1 MKDKEKIKKR
11 VIRII
16 VAVIIPVCVVCVFYQ
31 IDRMQLGGMYYCVED
46 NSGIYIQDFNERS
59 KEGYYMV
66 VHGSGEDDDF
76 ADTGGFELA
85 DVIGPHETAYDM
97 ASDNKDKS
105 DALCATGMIHNSR
118 KHTLDVTF
126 ILEDGTETTQTFRKH
141 N

>member
-1 MKDKEKIKKR
+1 MKENIKKI
-11 VIRII
+11 VIKII
-16 VAVIIPVCVVCVFYQ
+16 IAVIIPACAVYVFYQ
-31 IDRMQLGGMYYCVED
+31 IDRMQLGGMYYCAED
-46 NSGIYIQDFNERS
+46 NSGIYIQDLNEQS

-66 VHGSGEDDDF
+66 VLGSEEDDGF
-76 ADTGGFELA
+76 ADTGDFELA